1 MFWKRLLYYL
11 NPLTLF
17 QKPDPNLSIRF
28 MHGINRITVFVFLFC
43 LIVMVVRAMNR

>member
-11 NPLTLF
+11 NPVTLF